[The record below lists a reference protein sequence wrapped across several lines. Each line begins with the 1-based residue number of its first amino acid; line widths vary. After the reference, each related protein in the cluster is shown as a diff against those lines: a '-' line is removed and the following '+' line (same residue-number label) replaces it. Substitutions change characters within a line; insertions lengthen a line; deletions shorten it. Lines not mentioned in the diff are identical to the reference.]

1 MRKKGLCKRLQHSG
15 STTEGLKVND
25 KMEFDVMI
33 IARGENLKITNVE
46 GHPGYVHL
54 TIKKESKGYKK
65 SILQRYVDNSKYLS
79 PNIFMQKIFKQI
91 KAIVEV
97 EEDLEE
103 LEWETKT
110 QVIVKKHGPSIC
122 LTFKA
127 ENGTFLFQAD
137 IVPTIEIIRNGKSI
151 QF

>member
-54 TIKKESKGYKK
+54 TIKKRVKDTKK
-65 SILQRYVDNSKYLS
+65 AFFRDMSITLNTYPQ
-79 PNIFMQKIFKQI
+79 
-91 KAIVEV
+91 
-97 EEDLEE
+97 
-103 LEWETKT
+103 
-110 QVIVKKHGPSIC
+110 
-122 LTFKA
+122 
-127 ENGTFLFQAD
+127 TFLC
-137 IVPTIEIIRNGKSI
+137 KKYSSK
-151 QF
+151 